1 LTEAMPEPPLDL
13 GALVGRLMEKRPG
26 DRPQSAAE
34 VAEILKILATGAGG
48 ISRM

>member
-1 LTEAMPEPPLDL
+1 
-13 GALVGRLMEKRPG
+13 MEKRPG